1 FAGGIRSSNIS
12 ALDAGFRSRHHTKR
26 ISRRESP
33 PASFLAPPGCKPRF
47 VRCQAFRRGMGVT
60 TVRVIAV
67 AAYPG
72 AKLVMPLG
80 KRITAADAALP
91 LYGQRAVLCPFRLS
105 LLPGRTLGP
114 DDIQGSRDD
123 LLRYCVG

>member
-1 FAGGIRSSNIS
+1 PPHQAHISS
-12 ALDAGFRSRHHTKR
+12 G
-26 ISRRESP
+26 SP

-80 KRITAADAALP
+80 KRLP
-91 LYGQRAVLCPFRLS
+91 ATNAPLSQDRQRTILRPFRLP
-105 LLPGRTLGP
+105 LFPRRTLRTGNV
-114 DDIQGSRDD
+114 QRRRDD
-123 LLRYCVG
+123 LLRY